1 MSHIN
6 IHITSYTCASLHSCT
21 SRDTNQLYGRHASYL
36 MILISHIGLSGLTIG
51 YFIVVIMYTI
61 FHINPNTDNV
71 VIIVIIVPGM

>member
-1 MSHIN
+1 M
-6 IHITSYTCASLHSCT
+6 A
-21 SRDTNQLYGRHASYL
+21 DMPL